1 MYFLHLIFISHYC
14 NLFAKHSTFKW
25 GLLKFYL
32 LELFPSNLG
41 FQPRSGNQQI
51 FLLFTIHC
59 LLAIQFFVQI
69 QIKQSYVYKE
79 VLPFYIV

>member
-1 MYFLHLIFISHYC
+1 MYFLHLIFISHCC
-14 NLFAKHSTFKW
+14 NLFAKHSTLNKVFW
-25 GLLKFYL
+25 NFIFWNCFLQLLV
-32 LELFPSNLG
+32 
-41 FQPRSGNQQI
+41 PRSGNQQI

-69 QIKQSYVYKE
+69 QIKQSYVYME